1 MIETLTQIIA
11 SNLLV
16 SATIAAVA
24 WLIQSRQRHA
34 ALAHMLW
41 MIALI
46 KLLTP
51 PLFTLPIVP
60 VSTMNAATTTLT
72 DGLTTAVSTDALTE
86 VAASGWQLDM
96 LSILGLA
103 WLIGSVGFLLWS
115 LLRVTRFQRLLYSSS
130 TAATPALAAELTAL
144 CDRFQLARTP
154 TLRLTNARITP
165 LVWWLGKRP
174 HIYLPAAMID
184 ELKHEELRWI
194 LAHELGHVSRG
205 DHYVRWI
212 EWLACVAFW
221 WNPVAWWARR
231 NLRQNE
237 EICCDALVLRTLQG
251 SRHSYANSLLQ
262 AVEFL
267 TEQGPRP
274 PAMASEINSGGFLK
288 RRFEMIVSKTPLQ
301 ASSRWLRLT
310 AVAFAAWLLP
320 LGVAYAQNP
329 DVRAVAE
336 RLERAVKA
344 GEMSKDQMDAVLR
357 MLKQPQGRANKD
369 NKVKKR
375 RDASPDVQKMIDD
388 TRRRV
393 RELVEAGEMTRAEAG
408 EAMEKRIAAIKK
420 RAGSAASKQRDD
432 GIEQRIEEVKRRMR
446 AAVESGDM
454 SPEEA
459 RKATRERIATIQ
471 DYAKKAKGNAKSD
484 RGAMEKMKAEHE
496 NLVRELTEMVKAGK
510 LSREDMER
518 KVIAHRRGIAKK
530 MERTEKKRGKQ
541 TKGTPDQRW
550 QRLEQAVKN
559 GDMTEEE
566 AKQKYAEW
574 QKDAKAKPSTDKKNQ
589 SKRKRSAKGSID
601 PEAMRARLG
610 EAVERGVMTKE
621 QAKQRWEAFRKEMA
635 TEEEGG
641 KQKAAGKR
649 KRRTSK
655 RDGDR

>member
-41 MIALI
+41 TIALI

-51 PLFTLPIVP
+51 PLFTLPVVP
-60 VSTMNAATTTLT
+60 FSTTNLASTTQADGPTALVSTEALAQV
-72 DGLTTAVSTDALTE
+72 TAS
-86 VAASGWQLDM
+86 SWQLDM
-96 LSILGLA
+96 LSIAGLA
-103 WLIGSVGFLLWS
+103 WLIGSVGFLFWS
-115 LLRVTRFQRLLYSSS
+115 LLRVTRFQRLLQSSS
-130 TAATPALAAELTAL
+130 TAATPALAAELAAL

-174 HIYLPAAMID
+174 HIYLPAAMTD

-194 LAHELGHVSRG
+194 LAHELGHISRG

-420 RAGSAASKQRDD
+420 RAGSAASKQRGDK
-432 GIEQRIEEVKRRMR
+432 GTKKSKRRG
-446 AAVESGDM
+446 AGD
-454 SPEEA
+454 
-459 RKATRERIATIQ
+459 
-471 DYAKKAKGNAKSD
+471 
-484 RGAMEKMKAEHE
+484 AMEKMKAEHE
-496 NLVRELTEMVKAGK
+496 ALYRELIEMVKAGK
-510 LSREDMER
+510 LSREDMQR
-518 KVIAHRRGIAKK
+518 KVEAHRRGIGEK
-530 MERTEKKRGKQ
+530 MRGAEKKGDKKADPSKDIVR
-541 TKGTPDQRW
+541 
-550 QRLEQAVKN
+550 QRLERAVES
-559 GDMTEEE
+559 GDLTEEQ
-566 AKQKYAEW
+566 AKQRYMEWEKRSGGAKAEAGSDKKS
-574 QKDAKAKPSTDKKNQ
+574 QRKRNTKDA
-589 SKRKRSAKGSID
+589 ID
-601 PEAMRARLG
+601 PGAMRARLG

-621 QAKQRWEAFRKEMA
+621 QAKERWERFQKEMGQEKAGRKE
-635 TEEEGG
+635 
-641 KQKAAGKR
+641 KQEGKR
-649 KRRTSK
+649 RRRTPK
-655 RDGDR
+655 RDDTPLSDVPLLGSLLRGN

>member
-41 MIALI
+41 TIALI

-51 PLFTLPIVP
+51 PLFTLPVVP
-60 VSTMNAATTTLT
+60 FATTNLASTT
-72 DGLTTAVSTDALTE
+72 QADGTTAVVSTDALAE
-86 VAASGWQLDM
+86 VAVSGWQLDM
-96 LSILGLA
+96 LSIAGLA

-115 LLRVTRFQRLLYSSS
+115 LLRVSRFNRLLQSSS
-130 TAATPALAAELTAL
+130 TAATPALAAELAAL
-144 CDRFQLARTP
+144 CDRFQLSRTP

-174 HIYLPAAMID
+174 HIYLPAAMTD

-194 LAHELGHVSRG
+194 LAHEIGHVSRG

-369 NKVKKR
+369 TKVKKR

-408 EAMEKRIAAIKK
+408 EAMEKRIAEIKK

-432 GIEQRIEEVKRRMR
+432 
-446 AAVESGDM
+446 
-454 SPEEA
+454 
-459 RKATRERIATIQ
+459 
-471 DYAKKAKGNAKSD
+471 KGNKKS
-484 RGAMEKMKAEHE
+484 
-496 NLVRELTEMVKAGK
+496 
-510 LSREDMER
+510 
-518 KVIAHRRGIAKK
+518 
-530 MERTEKKRGKQ
+530 
-541 TKGTPDQRW
+541 KGTPDRRW

-559 GDMTEEE
+559 GDMTEAE
-566 AKQKYAEW
+566 AKQKYVEW
-574 QKDAKAKPSTDKKNQ
+574 EKSAKAEAGSDKKSQ
-589 SKRKRSAKGSID
+589 KKRKAKGSIN
-601 PEAMRARLG
+601 PEGMLDQAQLRDL
-610 EAVERGVMTKE
+610 VERGVMTRE
-621 QAKQRWEAFRKEMA
+621 QAKERWERFQKEMGQEKAGRKE
-635 TEEEGG
+635 
-641 KQKAAGKR
+641 KQEGKR
-649 KRRTSK
+649 KRRTPK
-655 RDGDR
+655 RDVTPTDHDVPLLGNLFRGN

>member
-41 MIALI
+41 TIALI

-51 PLFTLPIVP
+51 PLFTLPVVP
-60 VSTMNAATTTLT
+60 FATTNLASTT
-72 DGLTTAVSTDALTE
+72 QADGTTAVVSTDALAE
-86 VAASGWQLDM
+86 VAVSGWQLDM
-96 LSILGLA
+96 LSIAGLA

-115 LLRVTRFQRLLYSSS
+115 LLRVSRFNRLLQSSS
-130 TAATPALAAELTAL
+130 TAATPALAAELAAL
-144 CDRFQLARTP
+144 CDRFQLSRTP

-174 HIYLPAAMID
+174 HIYLPAAMTD

-194 LAHELGHVSRG
+194 LAHEIGHVSRG

-369 NKVKKR
+369 TKVKKR

-432 GIEQRIEEVKRRMR
+432 
-446 AAVESGDM
+446 
-454 SPEEA
+454 
-459 RKATRERIATIQ
+459 
-471 DYAKKAKGNAKSD
+471 KGNKKS
-484 RGAMEKMKAEHE
+484 
-496 NLVRELTEMVKAGK
+496 
-510 LSREDMER
+510 
-518 KVIAHRRGIAKK
+518 
-530 MERTEKKRGKQ
+530 
-541 TKGTPDQRW
+541 KGTPDRRW

-559 GDMTEEE
+559 GDMTEAE
-566 AKQKYAEW
+566 AKQKYVEW
-574 QKDAKAKPSTDKKNQ
+574 EKSAKAEAGSDKKSQ
-589 SKRKRSAKGSID
+589 KKRKAKGSIN
-601 PEAMRARLG
+601 PEGMLDQAQLRDL
-610 EAVERGVMTKE
+610 VERGVMTRE
-621 QAKQRWEAFRKEMA
+621 QAKERWERFQKEMGQEKAGRKE
-635 TEEEGG
+635 
-641 KQKAAGKR
+641 KQEGKR
-649 KRRTSK
+649 KRRTPK
-655 RDGDR
+655 RDVTPTDHDVPLLGNLFRGN

>member
-41 MIALI
+41 TIALI

-51 PLFTLPIVP
+51 PLFTLPVVP
-60 VSTMNAATTTLT
+60 FSTTNLASTTQA
-72 DGLTTAVSTDALTE
+72 DGPTALVSTDALAE
-86 VAASGWQLDM
+86 VAASSWQLDM
-96 LSILGLA
+96 LSIAGLA
-103 WLIGSVGFLLWS
+103 WLIGSVGFLFWS
-115 LLRVTRFQRLLYSSS
+115 LLRVTRFQRLLQSSS
-130 TAATPALAAELTAL
+130 TPATPALAAELAAL

-174 HIYLPAAMID
+174 HIYLPAAMTD

-194 LAHELGHVSRG
+194 LAHELGHISRG

-420 RAGSAASKQRDD
+420 RAGSAASKQRGDK
-432 GIEQRIEEVKRRMR
+432 GTKKSKRRG
-446 AAVESGDM
+446 AGD
-454 SPEEA
+454 
-459 RKATRERIATIQ
+459 
-471 DYAKKAKGNAKSD
+471 
-484 RGAMEKMKAEHE
+484 AMEKMKAEHE
-496 NLVRELTEMVKAGK
+496 ALYRELIEMVKAGK
-510 LSREDMER
+510 LSREDMQR
-518 KVIAHRRGIAKK
+518 KVEAHRRGIGEKMKGADKGTKK
-530 MERTEKKRGKQ
+530 S
-541 TKGTPDQRW
+541 KGTPDKRW

-559 GDMTEEE
+559 GDMTEAE
-566 AKQKYAEW
+566 AKQKYVEW
-574 QKDAKAKPSTDKKNQ
+574 EKSAKAKAGSAKKSQ
-589 SKRKRSAKGSID
+589 SKRKRKAKGSID
-601 PEAMRARLG
+601 REGMLDQAQLRDL
-610 EAVERGVMTKE
+610 VERGVMTRE
-621 QAKQRWEAFRKEMA
+621 QAKQRWERFQKEMA
-635 TEEEGG
+635 KEKDGRKREEGREREEGRRREEGREREEER
-641 KQKAAGKR
+641 QR
-649 KRRTSK
+649 PEH
-655 RDGDR
+655 